1 MNKKAAV
8 KLLSKEMIGLI
19 VGAICILFLIFI
31 LVSLYFAATGN
42 QNKKYA
48 EASVKNLTSQ
58 EITKINNDGTF
69 NEQGIGVPNPT
80 GWFIFSFVGQDLK
93 PNLCTGQ
100 NCLCICED
108 VTIYAFDWQKRLAKK
123 CDDKGSC
130 VVVPNLKKFDKIKI
144 EKGGIAIFIKKV
156 NNEIEITRK

>member
-48 EASVKNLTSQ
+48 EASMKDLLSK
-58 EITKINNDGTF
+58 EITRINNGGTF
-69 NEQGIGVPNPT
+69 NEQGISVPNPT
-80 GWFIFSFVGQDLK
+80 GWFVFSFLGEDLK

-100 NCLCICED
+100 NCVCICED
-108 VTIYAFDWQKRLAKK
+108 VTYIFDWPKRLAKK

-130 VVVPNLKKFDKIKI
+130 VVVQNLKKFDKIKI
-144 EKGGIAIFIKKV
+144 EKGGIALLIKKV